1 LQAHDLHISQG
12 GILSEQLPVS
22 WHPGIRER
30 SDQLIQVRWILV
42 AGALI
47 VVSMGD
53 MLFPTSLPMPIPIL
67 IAAAIAGYNGI
78 FLWYSRRLAAPAG
91 EDLERRYLR
100 FANLQIS
107 ADIVALTLL
116 IHFTG
121 GIENPF
127 YLVYIVYVTAAGIL
141 LPRRYSF
148 MYAGLATALFSALV
162 LAEYFQ
168 WIPHV
173 HLEGFVSPQRYQR
186 GIYVAGVLFALSGT
200 LFICAHLA
208 SSISEILR
216 RREEELLHSNLS
228 CEIRAGDL
236 SKLNARLAELD
247 KSRSQFIRLVTHEL
261 RAPVAAIQSYLRLI
275 LDGYVPPERQK
286 EIIEKAERR
295 ALEQLALISDLL
307 DLARLQ
313 EKREERE
320 LELVNVTDILHGVSE
335 LMQARTEDK
344 DLLFTVEAEPDVP
357 PVRARPEHIK
367 QLWTNLISNAIKYTE
382 PGGIVVVNLS
392 QNPNYVVGV
401 VRDTGIGLTP
411 EQVSHLFEEFYR
423 TEEAKAMERQGTGLG
438 LSIVKRIVE
447 DYGGRIWVESE
458 QGKGSKFSFALP
470 KAG

>member
-1 LQAHDLHISQG
+1 
-12 GILSEQLPVS
+12 LSNQLPAS
-22 WHPGIRER
+22 WHPGIKER

-42 AGALI
+42 VGALI
-47 VVSMGD
+47 AVSMGD
-53 MLFPTSLPMPIPIL
+53 MLFPGSLPMPIPIV
-67 IAAAIAGYNGI
+67 IAAAIAGYNGL
-78 FLWYSRRLAAPAG
+78 FLLYARRLAALPA
-91 EDLERRYLR
+91 EDLEQRSLS
-100 FANLQIS
+100 FANLQI
-107 ADIVALTLL
+107 ATDIIALTLL

-148 MYAGLATALFSALV
+148 IYAALATFLFSALV
-162 LAEYFQ
+162 LAEYAG
-168 WIPHV
+168 WIPHI

-186 GIYVAGVLFALSGT
+186 GIYVAVVLVALGGT
-200 LFICAHLA
+200 LVICAHLA
-208 SSISEILR
+208 SSIAEILR
-216 RREEELLHSNLS
+216 RREEELLHSNQS

-236 SKLNARLAELD
+236 TKLNARLAELD

-275 LDGYVPPERQK
+275 LDGYVPPERQR
-286 EIIEKAERR
+286 EIIEKSERR

-313 EKREERE
+313 DKREESAP
-320 LELVNVTDILHGVSE
+320 ELVDVADILHSVSE
-335 LMQARTEDK
+335 LMEARAEDK
-344 DLLFTVEAEPDVP
+344 DLLFTVDVEADIP

-367 QLWTNLISNAIKYTE
+367 QLWTNMISNAIKYTE

-401 VRDTGIGLTP
+401 VRDTGIGMTP
-411 EQVSHLFEEFYR
+411 EQISHLFEEFYR

-438 LSIVKRIVE
+438 LSIVKRIIE
-447 DYGGRIWVESE
+447 GYGGRIWVESE
-458 QGKGSKFSFALP
+458 KGKGSKFSFALP
-470 KAG
+470 KSG